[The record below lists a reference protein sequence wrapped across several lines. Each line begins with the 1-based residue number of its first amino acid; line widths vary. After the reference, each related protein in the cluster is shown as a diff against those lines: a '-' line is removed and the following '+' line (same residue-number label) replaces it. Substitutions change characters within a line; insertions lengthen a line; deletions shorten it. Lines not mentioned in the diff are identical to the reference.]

1 MAITTSLQCQGGRHT
16 WRLTSQSQAKDGAG
30 AKDANAAR
38 AFVDEPQRSSFL
50 LLLLLPIPSF
60 LLFPPEHAQ
69 LPSRASAD
77 DGPTFAARRARLP
90 HHPTQ
95 RRRPA
100 LGRSVSL
107 VLSICGTPLV
117 LPRFDRMVR
126 DSRPRAVQAPRSPN
140 ATQCMAPQRGDA
152 GSWDILARV
161 EGAKSISVG
170 EPPQARL
177 GEGKW
182 WMAESPVVVADAFL
196 QLFAKVRGVEIMC
209 VSGLKELE
217 IRDLS
222 QFSGECTP
230 HPHPQRARS
239 TG

>member
-1 MAITTSLQCQGGRHT
+1 MSGREAY
-16 WRLTSQSQAKDGAG
+16 LEADISKSSQRWSRS
-30 AKDANAAR
+30 KDANAAR
-38 AFVDEPQRSSFL
+38 AFVDELNAAPFFFFFFF
-50 LLLLLPIPSF
+50 PS
-60 LLFPPEHAQ
+60 LLFFSS
-69 LPSRASAD
+69 LPSTPSYPLEPPPTMGPLSLPVELVSHIIRLNAAVPLSEGASPSSSRSAELHSFCLVSTVWYATAV
-77 DGPTFAARRARLP
+77 PELYKHLALP
-90 HHPTQ
+90 
-95 RRRPA
+95 
-100 LGRSVSL
+100 
-107 VLSICGTPLV
+107 TPLSAW
-117 LPRFDRMVR
+117 LL
-126 DSRPRAVQAPRSPN
+126 N
-140 ATQCMAPQRGDA
+140 AATLA
-152 GSWDILARV
+152 SWDILARV

-230 HPHPQRARS
+230 HPQRARS